1 MAVFAVVKITPIA
14 FANIGWKTFIIFA
27 VLYAVFIPMVYCF
40 YPE

>member
-1 MAVFAVVKITPIA
+1 MRA
-14 FANIGWKTFIIFA
+14 ANIGWKTFIIFA